1 MNFIQTLKAEHKE
14 AKSLFKDLLKG
25 DSIDQDTCELL
36 CQKLLLHMEKE
47 EKYFYPIMK
56 KKTEAD
62 DEVLEAKL
70 EHEEAK
76 KQIKALMSSAL
87 GDVETKVKLE
97 ILQLE
102 IEHHVQEEEDELFP
116 LAEKELSKDEIQS
129 ITEKME
135 ALQEKET
142 SKAK

>member
-1 MNFIQTLKAEHKE
+1 M
-14 AKSLFKDLLKG
+14 
-25 DSIDQDTCELL
+25 L

-76 KQIKALMSSAL
+76 KQIKALMSSDL